1 MSSQLSKQSA
11 PQKFQRQPPLSK
23 LKPTEVQD
31 PFQKQTNGFD
41 PIKYVKPGLSKEDVI
56 KIKECFDI
64 FDDDKSGAISPNEL
78 KNAIVALG
86 MEQSIEDIVNMIQD
100 LDQDG
105 SRQVDFEEFLQIFGF
120 QGSLEDEEVLSDL
133 YKQFDS
139 SKEGKITYEDFKRI
153 NELVAERYTDQE
165 LRDMVQFADQ
175 NKDGVLSWDEFK
187 IVIQKE
193 NQNNNK

>member
-1 MSSQLSKQSA
+1 MSSKLSQQQT
-11 PQKFQRQPPLSK
+11 PQKPIRHPPLQR
-23 LKPTEVQD
+23 LKPEQYDEQPQQV
-31 PFQKQTNGFD
+31 NVFD
-41 PIKYVKPGLSKEDVI
+41 PQKYVKPGLSKEDVI

-120 QGSLEDEEVLSDL
+120 QGSIEDEEVLTDL

-153 NELVAERYTDQE
+153 NELVSERYTDQE
-165 LRDMVQFADQ
+165 LREMVQFADL
-175 NKDGVLSWDEFK
+175 NNDGALNWDEFK

-193 NQNNNK
+193 NSNNKK

>member
-1 MSSQLSKQSA
+1 MSSQLNQQSNS
-11 PQKFQRQPPLSK
+11 QKPLRQPPLPR
-23 LKPTEVQD
+23 LKPTEQLD
-31 PFQKQTNGFD
+31 PHPQQVNVFD
-41 PIKYVKPGLSKEDVI
+41 PLKYVKPGLNKEDVI

-120 QGSLEDEEVLSDL
+120 QGSIEDEEVLTDL

-153 NELVAERYTDQE
+153 NELVSERYTDQE
-165 LRDMVQFADQ
+165 LREMVQYADL
-175 NKDGVLSWDEFK
+175 NNDGTLNWDEFK

-193 NQNNNK
+193 NSNNKK

>member
-1 MSSQLSKQSA
+1 MNSQVTKQSA
-11 PQKFQRQPPLSK
+11 FQKPLNKPPLSR
-23 LKPTEVQD
+23 LKPTELQD
-31 PFQKQTNGFD
+31 PFVQQVDGFD
-41 PIKYVKPGLSKEDVI
+41 PQKYVKPGLSKEDVI

-64 FDDDKSGAISPNEL
+64 FDDDKSGTISPNEL

-153 NELVAERYTDQE
+153 NDLVSERYTEQE

-175 NKDGVLSWDEFK
+175 NQDGVLSWDEFK
-187 IVIQKE
+187 IVIQQE
-193 NQNNNK
+193 NYNNKK